1 MSSPAQPTTTTQIQ
15 KTELPAWVDKASQE
29 NYAFAQ
35 QVADRPFQQYEGP
48 RVAGLSA
55 GEQAAPGI
63 LQNGMNQTA
72 GLQGASALAIAKAG
86 AYQPQQTSAGGYL
99 GVQAPGAV
107 ANVGPYA
114 AAPSVQGGNG
124 YLAVQAPGAVGNVAN
139 AAGAGA
145 VQGGQGYQAIQGP
158 GGVADVTQS
167 AGAKAIGPVQ
177 GVRDVTAQ
185 RFDGSQLGGYLN
197 PFTDNV
203 VNSTLG
209 GMRDNLALSSQ
220 KADDA
225 ARGAGAYGSS
235 RSGVMQAVLQ
245 SQGAKDM
252 ASTEAGLRSAA
263 YTDAAGRLMAD
274 NSSALSAALA
284 NQQSGL
290 TTQGRQLAAD
300 QSNQSSALST
310 EALNAGIR
318 QGNQSSALT
327 TQGQRLQADT
337 SNASN
342 FLANAAQRLQGDVAN
357 QNSTLQTQGV
367 NADIGKANQ
376 ASALQTAQQ
385 QLSAGT
391 TNANNYLQNAG
402 QALQGQISN
411 QGSANTNNA
420 LNASVAQGNQS
431 SALET
436 AKQQLSASL
445 ANQGAYGTAAAQNL
459 ASQTANQTAGLQA
472 ANLGLSAGTAL
483 GGLADSA
490 TNNAGKNAL
499 LSSQLGAN
507 DRSVEQARLD
517 TAAQMAQEK
526 IDAPLTA
533 LNTRLAALGMSPYG
547 KTTNT
552 TETKTGG
559 TSSNGALSAIG
570 GIMSFLP
577 FLFSDEKLKKNI
589 KTVGTTESGAPLKSY
604 EYKGFMAKKMPGKQ
618 LGVLAQD
625 MEKIDPAAVRKQ
637 RGDDGK
643 QYKAVDYS
651 RVGRGFMGR
660 KVAA

>member
-1 MSSPAQPTTTTQIQ
+1 MGAPSQPTTTTQIQ

-63 LQNGMNQTA
+63 LQNGMQATGA
-72 GLQGASALAIAKAG
+72 LQGASALAIARAG
-86 AYQPQQTSAGGYL
+86 QYQPQQTSAGGYL

-107 ANVGPYA
+107 ADVA
-114 AAPSVQGGNG
+114 QMA
-124 YLAVQAPGAVGNVAN
+124 APGAVT
-139 AAGAGA
+139 
-145 VQGGQGYQAIQGP
+145 GGTGYQAIQAP

-177 GVRDVTAQ
+177 GVQDVAAQ
-185 RFDGSQLGGYLN
+185 RFNGDQLGGYLN

-263 YTDAAGRLMAD
+263 YTDAAGRLMSD
-274 NSSALSAALA
+274 NSSALQAALA

-290 TTQGRQLAAD
+290 TTQGRQLSAD
-300 QSNQSSALST
+300 QSNQSSTLST

-318 QGNQSSALT
+318 QGNQNSQLT
-327 TQGQRLQADT
+327 TQGRQLAADTSNAGNFLANAGQRLQAD
-337 SNASN
+337 
-342 FLANAAQRLQGDVAN
+342 QG
-357 QNSTLQTQGV
+357 
-367 NADIGKANQ
+367 NQ
-376 ASALQTAQQ
+376 A
-385 QLSAGT
+385 AGT
-391 TNANNYLQNAG
+391 ANNVLNAG
-402 QALQGQISN
+402 I
-411 QGSANTNNA
+411 
-420 LNASVAQGNQS
+420 AQGNQS
-431 SALET
+431 SALQT
-436 AKQQLSASL
+436 AQQGLSASL
-445 ANQGAYGTAAAQNL
+445 ANQGAYGTAAAQSL

-472 ANLGLSAGTAL
+472 ANLGLQSGTAL

-517 TAAQMAQEK
+517 SAAQMAQER

-570 GIMSFLP
+570 GVMSFLP

-589 KTVGTTESGAPLKSY
+589 KTVGTTESGAPLREY

-643 QYKAVDYS
+643 VYRAVNYS

-660 KVAA
+660 GIAA